1 MHFPS
6 FTMVVSLK
14 PSHFTIHPSS
24 RSRACSKVQGRV
36 LHGTHIREIQPGT
49 ILDEQL
55 DLGQCS
61 LQQIPYRY
69 TNNRSRYVHIGKYT
83 YPYYLCMYVCMYEC
97 MYVCIYIYV
106 CGWMDGWM
114 DGWMHVRTYVRMY
127 DYVRMYVWMYVCM
140 YVCIYVCI
148 VYAFRGFSWLTT
160 PGFETMLVGLTLH
173 QLIHTSILKKW

>member
-6 FTMVVSLK
+6 FTMVVSLE

-55 DLGQCS
+55 DLGQGS

-69 TNNRSRYVHIGKYT
+69 TKNRSRYVQIEKYT
-83 YPYYLCMYVCMYEC
+83 YTYNVCMYVCMY
-97 MYVCIYIYV
+97 
-106 CGWMDGWM
+106 GWMDG
-114 DGWMHVRTYVRMY
+114 
-127 DYVRMYVWMYVCM
+127 
-140 YVCIYVCI
+140 CI
-148 VYAFRGFSWLTT
+148 FRGFSWLTP

-173 QLIHTSILKKW
+173 QLIHTNILKKWKR